1 MPPAPIDGKYE
12 VLARLG
18 GGGMGETYLVRH
30 RHLEQARVVKVMRA
44 ELIADADL
52 RARFLREA
60 RIASRIEHPR
70 IARLHDFEVAA
81 DGTAFLVLEHVPGY
95 SLAEL
100 AKLGPLPAASV
111 GEVGR
116 VLVEALAYLHE
127 AGYLHR
133 DVAPDNVMAFVD
145 ERGRVGI
152 KLIDLGIAKAL
163 VPTTQIEGTRG
174 DAFIGKPL
182 YASPEQIRTEPLTS
196 ASDYYSL
203 GAMLYELATGVFPYR
218 YSSLASLVSAHMY
231 SPPIAFTE
239 SDAAGRVSDLL
250 RATILRL
257 LDKEA
262 ARRLDSPVALAAA
275 FDTVAGD
282 DGAALLAQRVREAAG
297 RLGPRDAESR
307 ADGVPHTG
315 LQRLLDSRFRDPTDP
330 GATPAPDV
338 APTVILA
345 GDRPTAAATA
355 AAAPQAP
362 QPVAPPPARVQALG
376 ARLVRALPAVGQP
389 RGRFAVAGA
398 LGGLAFLTLFI
409 LILWIVGRTP
419 HDDPFEAVVYS
430 FPENFRINL
439 GLYANFGWK
448 QTLVRQIFAF
458 TALLPGIAAG
468 LAGASA
474 RRRGWPGWLTLL
486 LGALAAFLFLLPYL
500 PPIGSYDRYV
510 PFQLVAAAYL
520 ASGAVAGRVGAA
532 IDQALASG

>member
-100 AKLGPLPAASV
+100 AQLGPLPAASV
-111 GEVGR
+111 GEIGR

-163 VPTTQIEGTRG
+163 VPSTQIEGTRG

-182 YASPEQIRTEPLTS
+182 YASPEQIRTESLTS

-218 YSSLASLVSAHMY
+218 YSNLASLVSAHMY
-231 SPPIAFTE
+231 APPIAFAE
-239 SDAAGRVSDLL
+239 SDPAGQVPDLL
-250 RATILRL
+250 QATILRL
-257 LDKEA
+257 LDKDA

-275 FDTVAGD
+275 FDTAAGD
-282 DGAALLAQRVREAAG
+282 DGAALLGQRVREAAG

-307 ADGVPHTG
+307 ADGVPHTA
-315 LQRLLDSRFRDPTDP
+315 LQRLLDARFRDPTHP
-330 GATPAPDV
+330 GSPPPPDV

-345 GDRPTAAATA
+345 DDRPAAAATA

-362 QPVAPPPARVQALG
+362 QTAARLPRGRALG
-376 ARLVRALPAVGQP
+376 AGLVRALPALGQS
-389 RGRFAVAGA
+389 RGRLAAAGTV
-398 LGGLAFLTLFI
+398 GGLVFLTLFI
-409 LILWIVGRTP
+409 QIHWIVGKTP
-419 HDDPFEAVVYS
+419 HDDPLEAVVYS

-448 QTLVRQIFAF
+448 QTFVRQIFAF
-458 TALLPGIAAG
+458 VAILPGIAAAV
-468 LAGASA
+468 AGAIA
-474 RRRGWPGWLTLL
+474 RRRAWPGWLTLL

-500 PPIGSYDRYV
+500 PPIGSYFRYD

-520 ASGAVAGRVGAA
+520 ASGAVAGRLGAA

>member
-1 MPPAPIDGKYE
+1 MPAAPFEGKYE

-100 AKLGPLPAASV
+100 AKLGPLPAPAV
-111 GEVGR
+111 GEIGR

-145 ERGRVGI
+145 ERGRAGV

-182 YASPEQIRTEPLTS
+182 YASPEQIRTETLTS

-203 GAMLYELATGVFPYR
+203 GAMLYELATAVFPYR
-218 YSSLASLVSAHMY
+218 YSNLASLVSAHLHTA
-231 SPPIAFTE
+231 PIAFAE
-239 SDAAGRVSDLL
+239 SDPSSRVPDLL
-250 RATILRL
+250 RSTILRL
-257 LDKEA
+257 LDKDA
-262 ARRLDSPVALAAA
+262 TRRLDSPVALAAA

-282 DGAALLAQRVREAAG
+282 DGAAELARRVREAAT

-315 LQRLLDSRFRDPTDP
+315 LQRLLDARFRDPTDP
-330 GATPAPDV
+330 GTAPAAEV

-345 GDRPTAAATA
+345 DRPATSAATA
-355 AAAPQAP
+355 A
-362 QPVAPPPARVQALG
+362 
-376 ARLVRALPAVGQP
+376 PAVGSQP
-389 RGRFAVAGA
+389 RPARGRAMAARMVRAIPALAERRGRLAAAAV
-398 LGGLAFLTLFI
+398 LGGLVFLVLFI

-419 HDDPFEAVVYS
+419 QDDPFEAVVYS
-430 FPENFRINL
+430 FPENFRIKL
-439 GLYANFGWK
+439 GLYANYGWK
-448 QTLVRQIFAF
+448 QRFVRQIFAI

-468 LAGASA
+468 LAGATA
-474 RRRGWPGWLTLL
+474 RRRGWPAWLTLL
-486 LGALAAFLFLLPYL
+486 LGGLAAFAFLLPYL
-500 PPIGSYDRYV
+500 PPIGTYYRYE
-510 PFQLVAAAYL
+510 PFQLVAVTYL
-520 ASGAVAGRVGAA
+520 AAGACAARVGAA
-532 IDQALASG
+532 IDRALAGD